1 MIPQNFTPQIFRLYG
16 IGEYTLCCE
25 YNNGMHA
32 VVQYVLFRASSRKR
46 EFTPRCAYINTQG
59 VNL

>member
-1 MIPQNFTPQIFRLYG
+1 MYESIHYVVHVS
-16 IGEYTLCCE
+16 E

-59 VNL
+59 VNHL